1 MSPSVRASATVG
13 MLALGTALG
22 ALAQAPAPATAASAP
37 ARSQRTV
44 IEDDGVRIEETR
56 VRGQTRRVVV
66 QSKVGEARP
75 YEIVTTPGGRDK
87 TQERGAAGQS
97 TWSILDF

>member
-1 MSPSVRASATVG
+1 MSTSAH
-13 MLALGTALG
+13 LAIGLWALG
-22 ALAQAPAPATAASAP
+22 AALGAAAQVPATASAAASAA
-37 ARSQRTV
+37 ARPQRVV

-66 QSKVGEARP
+66 QSKVGDARP
-75 YEIVTTPGGRDK
+75 YEIVTAPAGRDK

-97 TWSILDF
+97 TWSLLNF